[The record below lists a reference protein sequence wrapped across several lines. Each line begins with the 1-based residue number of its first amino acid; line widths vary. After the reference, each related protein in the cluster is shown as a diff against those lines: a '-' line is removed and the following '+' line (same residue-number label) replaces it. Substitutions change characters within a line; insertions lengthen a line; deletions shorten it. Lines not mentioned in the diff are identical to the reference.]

1 MGEEPSICHYKIL
14 SVYWLIS
21 FKITADIGGAVLQ
34 GSHCFMY
41 DLVNLLM
48 FDHQQV

>member
-14 SVYWLIS
+14 CVLTYQ
-21 FKITADIGGAVLQ
+21 FKIMADIGGAILQ

-48 FDHQQV
+48 FDH